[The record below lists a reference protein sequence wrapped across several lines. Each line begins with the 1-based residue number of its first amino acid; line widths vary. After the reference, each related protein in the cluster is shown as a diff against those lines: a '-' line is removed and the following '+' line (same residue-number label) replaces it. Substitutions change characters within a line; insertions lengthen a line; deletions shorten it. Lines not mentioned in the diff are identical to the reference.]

1 MIRNQ
6 IQSITQTLS
15 SAPTFIYGTQNE
27 LNLLADDASFPCV
40 FMYPLQPVDVS
51 PQINGSVDNT
61 FSVYL
66 EFLYKTEFDQY
77 SADNEIYVNQA
88 LQMANE
94 FIVKAAKYRE
104 GEGRYFR
111 IKAGDKARA
120 LPVYNKF
127 DENIKSFVDSPAAD
141 VLTAIIPG
149 DLDDE
154 LKDLLRVKLPA
165 ILTELQLADNC
176 GNLNSPTQITAC
188 AINILQQLGGDTK
201 SAFLH
206 NLSILI
212 AQVAADGKLSWS
224 DGVYL
229 LEWYYQNEYK
239 TTG

>member
-1 MIRNQ
+1 MISNQ

-40 FMYPLQPVDVS
+40 FMYPLQPVELS

-77 SADNEIYVNQA
+77 SAQNEVYVNQA

-111 IKAGDKARA
+111 IKAGDKARS

-127 DENIKSFVDSPAAD
+127 DVN
-141 VLTAIIPG
+141 
-149 DLDDE
+149 
-154 LKDLLRVKLPA
+154 
-165 ILTELQLADNC
+165 
-176 GNLNSPTQITAC
+176 
-188 AINILQQLGGDTK
+188 
-201 SAFLH
+201 
-206 NLSILI
+206 
-212 AQVAADGKLSWS
+212 
-224 DGVYL
+224 
-229 LEWYYQNEYK
+229 
-239 TTG
+239 TTGVNLTITLATIYYDSIS